1 MVSSNPDEL
10 EAELEAIEF
19 QGDVETLRTLR
30 SEADLTVGRQ
40 LATLTDIDDKAS
52 RMLRLNVLLV
62 GVVVSG
68 LSIASQLGVDSGHG
82 VPIVD
87 QFQNAYVEIGVASLV
102 VSTALAA
109 VTYSAT
115 EYDVGIS
122 AENAMKLLVADL
134 PDREVEAMLV
144 KNYVARV
151 NFNRSPNVRNLPL
164 VTATIVFAV
173 GGIVLLSLGTY
184 QATVRPVTWW
194 LSLGGILVVGAV
206 VLASGFVTQADR
218 AIEDV
223 RAWRR

>member
-87 QFQNAYVEIGVASLV
+87 QF
-102 VSTALAA
+102 
-109 VTYSAT
+109 
-115 EYDVGIS
+115 
-122 AENAMKLLVADL
+122 
-134 PDREVEAMLV
+134 
-144 KNYVARV
+144 
-151 NFNRSPNVRNLPL
+151 
-164 VTATIVFAV
+164 
-173 GGIVLLSLGTY
+173 
-184 QATVRPVTWW
+184 
-194 LSLGGILVVGAV
+194 
-206 VLASGFVTQADR
+206 
-218 AIEDV
+218 
-223 RAWRR
+223 